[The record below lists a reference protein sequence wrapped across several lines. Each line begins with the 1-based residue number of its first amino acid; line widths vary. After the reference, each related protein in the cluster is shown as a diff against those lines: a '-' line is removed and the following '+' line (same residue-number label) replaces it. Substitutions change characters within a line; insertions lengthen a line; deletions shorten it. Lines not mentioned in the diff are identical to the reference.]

1 MLSKIELCL
10 SELLKMALAL
20 TCLPLQL
27 MASGDPGLPGLL
39 AASHVAQ
46 EQDLDTEDVTGLPL
60 LVVAE
65 VVQDQAP
72 GEKTVTHKHVQV
84 ILLIVFYIQSN
95 RMYNVFFSSEM
106 RVRLDS
112 VSAHKKVLQVI
123 RNPSGEVSCR
133 ECL

>member
-1 MLSKIELCL
+1 
-10 SELLKMALAL
+10 
-20 TCLPLQL
+20 
-27 MASGDPGLPGLL
+27 MASGDPGLAGLL
-39 AASHVAQ
+39 VASHAAQ